1 MTSFAF
7 AAFTLASCGDEPQ
20 DVPEP
25 WEAAGRAAQEAYHA
39 QQMDQATAGFRE
51 ALRLAQQAGSEMGQM
66 SALEGLAASL
76 ASGRKLDAADS
87 LYSVLLQQ
95 QQRQFDADSLSG
107 MVLIRTLGS
116 LGQINLGRGDIP
128 RAELFFASILELDHT
143 GRVDLRPEE
152 PALAF
157 ALQGLAEVLAAKGQ
171 TSAAD
176 SLRSRAIGL
185 LQFGQGFSFYVGGDF
200 AHAEE
205 AWQQALE
212 HQTRSP
218 GTEQDIART
227 AHALGQLYELQGR
240 RDDAAEQYRHAAEI
254 YTRSGSSPIHEARV
268 LEDLADLLQP
278 QEPATS
284 DSLRQRA
291 ARVRHSMGS

>member
-1 MTSFAF
+1 MASFV
-7 AAFTLASCGDEPQ
+7 LASCADEPQ

-25 WEAAGRAAQEAYHA
+25 WEAAGRAAEESYRT
-39 QQMDQATAGFRE
+39 QQMEQATAGFGE
-51 ALRLAQQAGSEMGQM
+51 ALRLAQQAGSKTGQM
-66 SALEGLAASL
+66 NALEGLAASH
-76 ASGRKLDAADS
+76 ASSGKLDAADS

-128 RAELFFASILELDHT
+128 RAELFFSSILELDHT
-143 GRVDLRPEE
+143 GRVDLRAEE

-185 LQFGQGFSFYVGGDF
+185 LRYGQGFSFYVGGDL

-212 HQTRSP
+212 QQMRSP
-218 GTEQDIART
+218 GTQPDVART
-227 AHALGQLYELQGR
+227 AHALGQLFALQGR
-240 RDDAAEQYRHAAEI
+240 RDDAIEQYRHAAEI
-254 YTRSGSSPIHEARV
+254 YAASGSSPIHEARV
-268 LEDLADLLQP
+268 LEDLASLLQT
-278 QEPATS
+278 QEPASS

-291 ARVRHSMGS
+291 ARVRRSMGS